1 MEDSQSTIFTLVYIS
16 WGVITVVLVVLLSYR
31 ATLLRDEDQISMHT
45 AEPDHYQGKHSLL
58 ARRSLLT
65 GEIIVLSVISGM
77 LLFTCLGLSVFR
89 GLTNF

>member
-1 MEDSQSTIFTLVYIS
+1 MDDSQSTLFALVYIS

-31 ATLLRDEDQISMHT
+31 ATLLREEDQISIHT
-45 AEPDHYQGKHSLL
+45 AELDHSQDKQTLI

-89 GLTNF
+89 SLTDF

>member
-1 MEDSQSTIFTLVYIS
+1 MEDSQSTIFTLVYVS

-31 ATLLRDEDQISMHT
+31 ATLLRDEDQISVHT
-45 AEPDHYQGKHSLL
+45 TELHHYQDSQTLI

-77 LLFTCLGLSVFR
+77 LLFTCLGLSIFR
-89 GLTNF
+89 GLTDF

>member
-1 MEDSQSTIFTLVYIS
+1 MEDYQSMLFTMVYVS

-31 ATLLRDEDQISMHT
+31 ATLLRDEDQFSLH
-45 AEPDHYQGKHSLL
+45 AAQLDHYQGKHSLL

-77 LLFTCLGLSVFR
+77 LLLTCVGLSIFQSVTIF
-89 GLTNF
+89 

>member
-1 MEDSQSTIFTLVYIS
+1 MEDSQSTVFTLVYIS
-16 WGVITVVLVVLLSYR
+16 WGVVTVVLVVLLSYL
-31 ATLLRDEDQISMHT
+31 ATLLQDEDRISMHP
-45 AEPDHYQGKHSLL
+45 AELDHSQGKHTLI

-89 GLTNF
+89 VLTNF

>member
-1 MEDSQSTIFTLVYIS
+1 MEDSQSTVFTLVYIS
-16 WGVITVVLVVLLSYR
+16 WGVVTVVLVVLLSYL
-31 ATLLRDEDQISMHT
+31 ATLLQDEDQISMHA
-45 AEPDHYQGKHSLL
+45 AELDHSQDKQSLI